1 VTGKKTGKERETGW
15 EKRKNAN
22 CRSTPIEDGSWSA
35 RRRWEWRINLSAS
48 RRGMR

>member
-1 VTGKKTGKERETGW
+1 VIGKKTGKERETDWG
-15 EKRKNAN
+15 KRKNAS
-22 CRSTPIEDGSWSA
+22 CWSTPIENDSWSA